1 MLTKSHLA
9 MLRAALEYFDDEM
22 GPHGTDFM
30 RPYFDEEPTEEWT
43 SRELRD
49 LQAYLRDCELKY
61 AIYSPTHDRLIDSA
75 LHLAANAI
83 VSGAEDARYQMVTVV
98 LPPKR

>member
-9 MLRAALEYFDDEM
+9 LLRAALQYFDDEM
-22 GPHGTDFM
+22 GPHGMDVM
-30 RPYFDEEPTEEWT
+30 RLYFDEEPTVEWT

-49 LQAYLRDCELKY
+49 LQTYLRNCELRY
-61 AIYSPTHDRLIDSA
+61 AIYSPTDDRLIDFA

-83 VSGAEDARYQMVTVV
+83 VSGVADARYEMVTVV

>member
-9 MLRAALEYFDDEM
+9 VLRAALQYFEDEM
-22 GPHGTDFM
+22 GPHGMDVM
-30 RPYFDEEPTEEWT
+30 RPYFDEKPTKEWT
-43 SRELRD
+43 SRELHD
-49 LQAYLRDCELKY
+49 LQAYLRDCKLRY
-61 AIYSPTHDRLIDSA
+61 AIYSPTDDRLIDSE

-83 VSGAEDARYQMVTVV
+83 VPGMANARYEMVTVV